1 MHETPFICL
10 LEFSVRQVKIGRLP
24 PVRQNTWV
32 TICYVLYQSFFYRHL
47 FSSGRTA
54 PGAAG
59 SRFDT
64 AYNSDP
70 DRSYGLFYG
79 RRRRRDA
86 PRQRLGKPVSCVC
99 TKNYPGTEVINLARG
114 GYSTYHLM
122 PGQAAWPPAG
132 RPMPDT
138 ARNITKALSLRPN
151 AIILNLPSNDA
162 AAGYALEEQLAN
174 FDTIVQSSRR
184 AGVPIWVGSTQPR
197 HFSAAKIWIQLLARD
212 SILEKYGAFAVNFW
226 DDVAEP
232 NGLIQWQTNSGD
244 GIHLNN
250 TGHRLLFERIREK
263 NILPYRIKE

>member
-1 MHETPFICL
+1 MSYISLFFIATFL
-10 LEFSVRQVKIGRLP
+10 VVAGPLRAQPEADSIRRTTVIRIVVMG
-24 PVRQNTWV
+24 
-32 TICYVLYQSFFYRHL
+32 
-47 FSSGRTA
+47 SST
-54 PGAAG
+54 AAG
-59 SRFDT
+59 AGAT
-64 AYNSDP
+64 HP
-70 DRSYGLFYG
+70 DSAWVNRYRAFV
-79 RRRRRDA
+79 
-86 PRQRLGKPVSCVC
+86 Q
-99 TKNYPGTEVINLARG
+99 KNYPGTEVINLARG